1 MQKSIEETIRQALEP
16 AYFKLFLI
24 PRAHHAQH
32 ARIQRIHAKGKVS
45 VCFIVS
51 SLPMWRFQRVYDTLA
66 QDSRFILSIAIYPFP
81 TFSKE
86 EQAAAME
93 SLRTYFAGKRMPLLD
108 LSKETLPG
116 DALKAQLDPDIVF
129 YPQPYNWLYPNDL
142 NCTHFT
148 DRLLCY
154 IPYSIYM
161 TEAPWVYKSFFN
173 NIAWRLFFG
182 SAFSKTYASQLLY
195 NKGHNIRVVGE
206 PMADYFS
213 EPPVQS
219 VWKPQ
224 NCIKKKVIWAPH
236 FSIID
241 EGLHHRDSFS
251 WLSETMWKMAE
262 QYRDRIQVAFKPH
275 PRLRSVLSN
284 LAGWGEDKTQ
294 AYYKKWEEGEN
305 TQLESGPY
313 VDLFKDS
320 DAMIH
325 DCGSFSVEYHFTGK
339 PALFTT
345 HDIDK
350 VLKDKNE
357 VGRNGLLAHYI
368 GRNEED
374 VKTFLDQVV
383 LGGIDPKKEERAQ
396 FRKKYLIPPDGKS
409 VAEAIYRD
417 LLTGLNL

>member
-1 MQKSIEETIRQALEP
+1 M
-16 AYFKLFLI
+16 YFKLILI
-24 PRAHHAQH
+24 PRAHRAQH
-32 ARIQRIHAKGKVS
+32 ACIQRIQAKGSVS

-51 SLPMWRFQRVYDTLA
+51 SLPMWRFQRVYDVLA
-66 QDSRFILSIAIYPFP
+66 QDSRFKLNVAIYPFS
-81 TFSKE
+81 TYSKV
-86 EQAAAME
+86 EQESAME
-93 SLRTYFAGKRMPLLD
+93 SLRVYFTERHMPLLD
-108 LSKETLPG
+108 LSKETMPG
-116 DALKAQLDPDIVF
+116 HALKNKLNPDIVF
-129 YPQPYNWLYPNDL
+129 YPQPYNWLYPKDL
-142 NCTHFT
+142 DCKSFS

-161 TEAPWVYKSFFN
+161 TEAPWVYKSVFN
-173 NIAWRLFFG
+173 NIAWRLYYG
-182 SAFSKTYASQLLY
+182 SKFSKAYASNVLY
-195 NKGHNIRVVGE
+195 NKGQNIKVVGE

-224 NCIKKKVIWAPH
+224 DRIKKKVIWAPH
-236 FSIID
+236 FSIVD
-241 EGLHHRDSFS
+241 EGFHHRDSFT

-262 QYRDRIQVAFKPH
+262 QYRNQIQFAFKPH

-284 LAGWGEDKTQ
+284 LTGWGEEKTQ
-294 AYYKKWEEGEN
+294 AYYRKWEKGEN
-305 TQLESGPY
+305 TQLETGPY
-313 VDLFKDS
+313 VDLFKES

-350 VLKDKNE
+350 VIKDKNE

-368 GRNEED
+368 GKNEED

-383 LGGIDPKKEERAQ
+383 LNGIDPKKKERELFQ
-396 FRKKYLIPPDGKS
+396 NNYLIPPDGRT
-409 VAEAIYRD
+409 VAEAIYQD
-417 LLTGLNL
+417 ILTGLNF